1 MNLDLTVPRGH
12 ERGFVSG
19 SFATQLMSSHAN
31 THVDTMENVPL
42 ESMLFWT
49 HAWYEWFVWESV
61 WSSSQVQL
69 LTQWSIAVRGKH

>member
-19 SFATQLMSSHAN
+19 SFATQLMPSHAN
-31 THVDTMENVPL
+31 THVETMENVPL

-49 HAWYEWFVWESV
+49 HAWYE
-61 WSSSQVQL
+61 
-69 LTQWSIAVRGKH
+69 